1 MTYLILVPIVLLCLA
16 LVVAIALIIAHVP
29 D

>member
-1 MTYLILVPIVLLCLA
+1 MTYLILAPIVLLGLA
-16 LVVAIALIIAHVP
+16 LIVAIALIIARVP

>member
-1 MTYLILVPIVLLCLA
+1 MTYLILVPIVLLGLA
-16 LVVAIALIIAHVP
+16 LIVAIALIIARVP